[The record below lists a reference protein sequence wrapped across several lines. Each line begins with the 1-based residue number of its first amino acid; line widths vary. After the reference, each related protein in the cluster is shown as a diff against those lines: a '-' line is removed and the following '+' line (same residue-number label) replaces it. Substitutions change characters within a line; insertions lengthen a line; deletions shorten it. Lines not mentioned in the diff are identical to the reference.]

1 MQFCSAKVGRRLEK
15 TIITKDSFLVVTAS
29 GAVFDSG
36 TAELWKFRSPE
47 LNFNPAAS
55 QFRFAAFYRNL
66 PSGDVFWDNNLGQDY
81 KGAKPTVPPL
91 NNKKSVH
98 RSGREAILYN

>member
-1 MQFCSAKVGRRLEK
+1 M
-15 TIITKDSFLVVTAS
+15 
-29 GAVFDSG
+29 
-36 TAELWKFRSPE
+36 E

-81 KGAKPTVPPL
+81 KGAKPTVPPM
-91 NNKKSVH
+91 NNKKE
-98 RSGREAILYN
+98 RSQKRS